1 MILVH
6 ALLFVVLPVLYFCLS
21 AFMHSKRRS
30 GIKAAIKEFNQT
42 LVDKRIWAQWV
53 SDCRMV
59 GESDDGESIY
69 EDRYTISGNFNG
81 RPRPPRPKGALQPV
95 LFIKKRGN
103 ELPSRFEIYTVRRAC
118 PFRIRTC
125 WVDFFYDLH
134 ASRILLTRILIV

>member
-1 MILVH
+1 MDNDLG
-6 ALLFVVLPVLYFCLS
+6 ARA

-69 EDRYTISGNFNG
+69 EDQYTISGNCNG
-81 RPRPPRPKGALQPV
+81 RPRPPSPKGALQPV

-103 ELPSRFEIYTVRRAC
+103 ELPSRFEIYESMQNYTVTTV
-118 PFRIRTC
+118 PQSPYQ
-125 WVDFFYDLH
+125 V
-134 ASRILLTRILIV
+134 V